1 VKIKIKTKVLVNAAK
16 TAKQRGLGIGGKAQQ
31 FIDSEVLRLC
41 EPNVPKRGSEL
52 IRSGIRSTVIGQGQ
66 VIYNTPYARRWY
78 YEPADFSEAPKRGNY
93 WFGRMMNEGGRESIL
108 KGAAAVCGGKAG
120 K

>member
-1 VKIKIKTKVLVNAAK
+1 MKVNTKVIVNAASV
-16 TAKQRGLGIGGKAQQ
+16 AKRRGLGIGGKAQQ

-41 EPNVPKRGSEL
+41 EPYVPRRNGDL
-52 IRSGIRSTVIGQGQ
+52 IGSGIRSTVIGRGQ
-66 VIYNTPYARRWY
+66 VIYDTPYARRWY

-93 WFGRMMNEGGRESIL
+93 WFDRMMNEGGREAIL
-108 KGAAAVCGGKAG
+108 KGAAAICGGKAE